1 VAVIGDAVRR
11 DVDRRVRLGDAV
23 ADRAAGI
30 VVVPGYVGESPDI
43 GRVGACTGMRGAGE
57 VEAAQ
62 SFALHPGRRS
72 GGGVCVAV
80 IGDAVRRDVDRRVR
94 LGDAVADRAA
104 GVVVVPGYVGESP
117 DIGRVGACVAVRGS
131 AQVKPAQTFA
141 LDARCRVRGGVR
153 VAVVGQVVG
162 GDYDCGICLVDVV
175 MHGAAGRV
183 VIAVAVEGPSVG
195 RIVPGCGVRGAVQVE
210 QAG

>member
-1 VAVIGDAVRR
+1 MRVAVVGQAVGGNY
-11 DVDRRVRLGDAV
+11 DCGICLVDVVVDRAV
-23 ADRAAGI
+23 
-30 VVVPGYVGESPDI
+30 
-43 GRVGACTGMRGAGE
+43 
-57 VEAAQ
+57 
-62 SFALHPGRRS
+62 
-72 GGGVCVAV
+72 
-80 IGDAVRRDVDRRVR
+80 
-94 LGDAVADRAA
+94 

>member
-1 VAVIGDAVRR
+1 
-11 DVDRRVRLGDAV
+11 
-23 ADRAAGI
+23 RAACA
-30 VVVPGYVGESPDI
+30 VVVASGVGESPDI
-43 GRVGACTGMRGAGE
+43 GRVGACAGMRGSGQ
-57 VEAAQ
+57 VEPAQ
-62 SFALHPGRRS
+62 TFALHARRRA
-72 GGGVCVAV
+72 GGGVRVAV
-80 IGDAVRRDVDRRVR
+80 VGHAVGGDFDCGVCLVDAVVH
-94 LGDAVADRAA
+94 GAA

-183 VIAVAVEGPSVG
+183 VI
-195 RIVPGCGVRGAVQVE
+195 
-210 QAG
+210 

>member
-1 VAVIGDAVRR
+1 MRVAIVGQAVGGDYDCGICLV
-11 DVDRRVRLGDAV
+11 DAV
-23 ADRAAGI
+23 ADRAACA
-30 VVVPGYVGESPDI
+30 VVVASGVGESPDI

-62 SFALHPGRRS
+62 SFALHPGRGS

-104 GVVVVPGYVGESP
+104 GAVVVPGYVGESP

-141 LDARCRVRGGVR
+141 LDALGRSCGGMR
-153 VAVVGQVVG
+153 VAIVGQAVG
-162 GDYDCGICLVDVV
+162 RDYDCGICLVDAVADRAACAVV
-175 MHGAAGRV
+175 VASGVGESPDIGRV
-183 VIAVAVEGPSVG
+183 
-195 RIVPGCGVRGAVQVE
+195 GAC
-210 QAG
+210 